1 MLLCING
8 WGVYMNKLKLINIQK
23 CNKRVK
29 KLYKEAFPRN
39 ERLPIFILNRLNK
52 QGTSDFFEIYEKNR
66 FIGMLYNVYY
76 KDIVF
81 ILYLAIDNKLRGQGY
96 GSKVL
101 ELIKDKFN
109 EKRIILNIE
118 QVNKNAFN
126 NEQRLKRKKFYQ
138 NNGFKSLNFT
148 VKEGTEIYEMLC
160 YSKNNSNVDKKEY
173 EILVKNFLG
182 KFLYKVYK
190 KISE

>member
-1 MLLCING
+1 
-8 WGVYMNKLKLINIQK
+8 MNKLKLINIQK

-29 KLYKEAFPRN
+29 KLYKEAFPIN
-39 ERLPIFILNRLNK
+39 ERLPIFILNSLNK
-52 QGTSDFFEIYEKNR
+52 EGISDFFEIYDSNK

-96 GSKVL
+96 GSKIL
-101 ELIKDKFN
+101 ELIKDKYSEN
-109 EKRIILNIE
+109 RIILNIE
-118 QVNKNAFN
+118 QVNEKEFN

-138 NNGFKSLNFT
+138 KNGFKSLNFT
-148 VKEGTEIYEMLC
+148 VKEGPEIYEMLC
-160 YSKNNSNVDKKEY
+160 YSKNNLNIDKKEY
-173 EILVKNFLG
+173 EALVKHFLG
-182 KFLYKVYK
+182 KFLYKIYR

>member
-1 MLLCING
+1 
-8 WGVYMNKLKLINIQK
+8 MNKLKLINIQK

-52 QGTSDFFEIYEKNR
+52 QGTSDFFEIYKKNR